1 MNKVMKPKLFLETTI
16 FNFFFYEKGKEKQV
30 YTRKLFEA
38 IQAGEYQAFTSEYV
52 VSELVRDTKEKAEN
66 MTALIKRFNVTE
78 LTADKEI
85 EGLAQIYIDRK
96 IIPANYPD
104 DALHIATATVCG
116 LDCVVSYNM
125 GHIVKSKTMIGTGF
139 INKRE
144 GYLPVI
150 ISTPKEVI
158 EYDQRRTT
166 R

>member
-1 MNKVMKPKLFLETTI
+1 MDKMMKPKLFLETTI
-16 FNFFFYEKGKEKQV
+16 FNFFSYGKGKEKEV

-52 VSELVRDTKEKAEN
+52 VWELLNDTKDRADK
-66 MTALIKRFNVTE
+66 MTDLIGKYSVTTLSPNEEIKR
-78 LTADKEI
+78 
-85 EGLAQIYIDRK
+85 LAQMYIDRK

-104 DALHIATATVCG
+104 DARHIAACTVCG

-125 GHIVKSKTMIGTGF
+125 GHIVKPKTMIGTGF

-150 ISTPKEVI
+150 ISTPEEVI
-158 EYDQRRTT
+158 EYDQRRKN